1 MGKVVETALKVFVA
15 TVLIVTGIGF
25 LTPAFSGLSFWAAM
39 TTKIGFLGGLSAVGE
54 ATLSAVGTNFQ

>member
-25 LTPAFSGLSFWAAM
+25 LTPAFSGVSFWAAM
-39 TTKIGFLGGLSAVGE
+39 TTKIGLLGGAI
-54 ATLSAVGTNFQ
+54 